1 MRAPQ
6 SHHKVPL
13 IELALPFCKIGL
25 TSFGGGL
32 SAWVYREFVTMRSWI
47 TEDEFLGALTIS
59 QILPGPNI
67 VNLAMNIGYVLRGTI
82 GSLVSVLSLMIPPIV
97 VIILMS
103 VGFAQVDQYPWIHEF
118 MEGVAAAAMG
128 MTASVAIRNIR
139 NSTKFGY
146 WPIGISALVVS
157 GIFIMK
163 WPIVPV
169 VLMVSIIGFLIA
181 KNQHKR
187 AAIINEDGQVK

>member
-1 MRAPQ
+1 
-6 SHHKVPL
+6 
-13 IELALPFCKIGL
+13 
-25 TSFGGGL
+25 
-32 SAWVYREFVTMRSWI
+32 MRSWI

-82 GSLVSVLSLMIPPIV
+82 GSLFSVLALMIPPIV

-169 VLMVSIIGFLIA
+169 VLMVSIIGLLIA

-187 AAIINEDGQVK
+187 ASIINEDGQVK